1 VGIFAIFYMTQIKEI
16 EELLRKLDP
25 ILGDRAK
32 GLWYLSQFSQDAK
45 EVLENTELLRLLA
58 DKKAECDYK
67 ESIRLPPPIASKL
80 SGEYSAGTVI
90 YPDKKYS
97 EFGLRE
103 DEFIKHLL
111 ITGMTGTGKTNLAF
125 QILAELNKHNKPF
138 LVFDWKTNYR
148 ALRQLPGF
156 EDLKVVRLGSQDCK
170 FKFNPLIP
178 PPGINPRNWMAMLI
192 DVCKHAFFF
201 AHGVEYLFRRGID
214 YLYEQ
219 YDIYNGKTEYPTFID
234 LEKTLQKEYV
244 RGREMLWMSS
254 AKRTLASLTFSGL
267 LGETLNVSSHEGI
280 EELLTQNV
288 VIEMDNLATIEK
300 VFFIESLLLWIYHY
314 KKTQSSREK
323 FNHAIIIE
331 EAHHVLSSFKE
342 YKSGE
347 ENIIETII
355 RMIREFGESIIVVDQ
370 EPSKIS
376 NSILANTNC
385 KICFNL
391 GNGNDIKTTARC
403 MNLTTEQE
411 RFIDKLKVGHA
422 IVKMK
427 ERFSEP
433 IHIRFPLMP
442 IKKDEITTKSDSNQT
457 QTQS

>member
-1 VGIFAIFYMTQIKEI
+1 MTQIKELRD
-16 EELLRKLDP
+16 LLRKLEPVDKKKT
-25 ILGDRAK
+25 K
-32 GLWYLSQFSQDAK
+32 GLWYLNILSKDAK
-45 EVLENTELLRLLA
+45 EAHENLELLRLVA
-58 DKKAECDYK
+58 DKEAKSDYQ
-67 ESIRLPPPIASKL
+67 EEIRLPPPAKDKL
-80 SGEYSAGTVI
+80 AGEYNVGTVI
-90 YPDKKYS
+90 YPDSKYS
-97 EFGLRE
+97 NFGLKNE
-103 DEFIKHLL
+103 EFIKHIL
-111 ITGMTGTGKTNLAF
+111 IAGMTGAGKTNLVF
-125 QILAELNKHNKPF
+125 HLLAELKKHNKPF

-148 ALRQLPGF
+148 ALHQLSKF
-156 EDLKVVRLGSQDCK
+156 QDLKVIRLGIKDCD

-178 PPGINPRNWMAMLI
+178 PPGINPKNWMAMLI

-201 AHGVEYLFRRGID
+201 AHGVEYLFRKGID

-219 YDIYNGKTEYPTFID
+219 FGIYEGKKEYPTFAD

-267 LGETLNVSSHEGI
+267 LGETINVRNHDDIS
-280 EELLTQNV
+280 ELLNQN
-288 VIEMDNLATIEK
+288 IIFEMDNLATIEK

-314 KKTQSSREK
+314 RKSQSTREK

-331 EAHHVLSSFKE
+331 EAHHVLSGFKE
-342 YKSGE
+342 IKSGE
-347 ENIIETII
+347 ETIIETII
-355 RMIREFGESIIVVDQ
+355 RMIREYGESVIVVDQ

-391 GNGNDIKTTARC
+391 GNGKDIKTIAKC
-403 MNLTTEQE
+403 MNLTLNQE
-411 RFIDKLKVGHA
+411 RFIDRLKVGHA

-433 IHIRFPLMP
+433 IHVKFPLMP
-442 IKKDEITTKSDSNQT
+442 INKNKLKDYQTTI
-457 QTQS
+457 